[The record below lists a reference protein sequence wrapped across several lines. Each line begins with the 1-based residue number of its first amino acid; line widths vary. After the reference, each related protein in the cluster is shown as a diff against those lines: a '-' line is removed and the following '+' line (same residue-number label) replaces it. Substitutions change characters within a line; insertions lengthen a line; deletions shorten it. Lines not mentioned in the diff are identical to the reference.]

1 MRLIVL
7 SLIPVLLVAQAFSAS
22 SITVEQ
28 IVQSFEIKE
37 KTLENSN
44 MLYTR
49 SGTRSDGTKTAL
61 AVALI
66 KRAEQLLVEQLDTT
80 AGSMPV
86 NHVTEFYDGH
96 RSTVWSGDNNEAT
109 TNLIL
114 PANIIWLAQNRL
126 PEYIIATP
134 LSKALRESKDV
145 KIENT
150 YNKSDEPIALIT
162 FTGAGKDDFGK
173 LVGPQHK
180 FEFRISL
187 NQTLVLEMKQY
198 LSGNLYVHQIVTQA
212 KEIAPDIWIPE
223 AIEVKNYSSR
233 PPHPLI
239 YSGVINLWKFQ
250 LVSDPSLQTISF
262 TIPEGAEILDKI
274 MMETFVKGSERR
286 EHVQPEEGSI
296 ISDYFDLTYSQVEA
310 RVIELASEQQ

>member
-1 MRLIVL
+1 MRLILL

-28 IVQSFEIKE
+28 IAQSFEIKE

-61 AVALI
+61 CVALI
-66 KRAEQLLVEQLDTT
+66 KRGEQLLVEQLDTT

-145 KIENT
+145 KIENI
-150 YNKSDEPIALIT
+150 YNKSDEPIAVIT
-162 FTGAGKDDFGK
+162 FTGAAKDDYGK

-187 NQTLVLEMKQY
+187 DRTMVLEMKHY
-198 LSGNLYVHQIVTQA
+198 LSGNLFVHQTVTQG

-223 AIEVKNYSSR
+223 AIEVKNYTSR
-233 PPHPLI
+233 PPYSLV
-239 YSGVINLWKFQ
+239 YSGTIKLWKFE
-250 LVSDPSLQTISF
+250 LVSDPSLQIINF
-262 TIPEGAEILDKI
+262 TIPEGARVFDDITQ
-274 MMETFVKGSERR
+274 ETSVNGPHRR
-286 EHVQPEEGSI
+286 EQIPSEEGSI

-310 RVIELASEQQ
+310 KVRVGQ